1 MLHNLEVHS
10 LGREGLTWRRS
21 MDQLIRFIQSQE
33 AGDEGPVFSQ
43 LSQSQSIQDPHPWNT
58 VIHMKGGFSFLETP
72 SRTHPQQTR
81 QDACFCGCSIS
92 SQVVG
97 ED

>member
-1 MLHNLEVHS
+1 MLHNLEVYS

-43 LSQSQSIQDPHPWNT
+43 LSQFQPIQDPHPWNT
-58 VIHMKGGFSFLETP
+58 VIYMKGGFSFLETP
-72 SRTHPQQTR
+72 STDTPE
-81 QDACFCGCSIS
+81 CLFLWLFYL
-92 SQVVG
+92 
-97 ED
+97 